1 MVISEPPV
9 LSFLITLALKKAQR
23 KTFPLSACRHFVLP
37 MPGNGGLKCPLF
49 GDMTAPSCLGARH
62 GLISNDK
69 KSCLPRPLLLL
80 APPLLLLPPPLFT
93 SRYSSIAHSTIRAK
107 LAIPPDG
114 SFYHSVPPPLT
125 RNLRSLSAAL
135 ARVSAAALLQTL
147 NLFANSNSKGFP
159 AIRFPLRS
167 SGFCITGGGGE
178 MSPSLPAIS
187 MIYT

>member
-1 MVISEPPV
+1 M
-9 LSFLITLALKKAQR
+9 LFTITLIC
-23 KTFPLSACRHFVLP
+23 KTFPSSACRHFVLP

-62 GLISNDK
+62 GLIGNDK

-114 SFYHSVPPPLT
+114 SLYHSVPPRLT

-135 ARVSAAALLQTL
+135 ARFSAAALLQTL
-147 NLFANSNSKGFP
+147 NLFANSNLKGFP
-159 AIRFPLRS
+159 VIRFPLRS
-167 SGFCITGGGGE
+167 SGFF
-178 MSPSLPAIS
+178 A
-187 MIYT
+187 